1 MTVFK
6 EVYEVVG
13 AKALKAARAHKA
25 AQAAAFAAQ
34 WEVAKSFG
42 AEGFRPGY
50 GGKIKTLLFKADT
63 GLPLPPGFKRVG
75 SDRGRIECAP
85 VRNTREGKAA
95 GAKLYGVPAREDC
108 GAFAN
113 TFDWKGRSP
122 MSTAANGGRL
132 IHYASGVAVSFPK
145 ERFFL
150 TYPRELKDGW
160 APPKGLKLVRES
172 DMLRALEDHNA
183 EVQRREKRSSKKEKM
198 A

>member
-6 EVYEVVG
+6 EVYEAVG
-13 AKALKAARAHKA
+13 ATALKAARAHKA
-25 AQAAAFAAQ
+25 AQAAAFDAQ
-34 WEVAKSFG
+34 WDVAKSFG
-42 AEGFRPGY
+42 AEGFRPGH

-95 GAKLYGVPAREDC
+95 GAKLYGVPAREDW

-122 MSTAANGGRL
+122 ISMSNDRCF
-132 IHYASGVAVSFPK
+132 ISHASGVAVSFPK

-160 APPKGLKLVRES
+160 KAPKGLKLVRES
-172 DMLRALEDHNA
+172 DMLRAVEDHNA
-183 EVQRREKRSSKKEKM
+183 EVQRREKRSSKKEKV